1 MEQKEEQNSQEPGII
16 AEKSQ
21 TKFNNNQKN
30 GEKMQEGKPQKESP
44 NKGENKNNRPY
55 NINIEI
61 DNDQEDDQTITFDCE
76 EY

>member
-1 MEQKEEQNSQEPGII
+1 
-16 AEKSQ
+16 
-21 TKFNNNQKN
+21 
-30 GEKMQEGKPQKESP
+30 MQEGKLQKESP